1 MEATSRSGGA
11 SPGEAGGASP
21 PGGATAYPAPGT
33 TGPGA
38 ATGTGTNPGTTA
50 GPSSKPYCTASAAK
64 ADVAGA
70 TTGSPYASGAAGRE
84 ASSGSNGHDRGGHG
98 ANGSSP
104 ADAFKDAAARIG
116 EIKEYAGYLVA
127 AKLDAWKTTFR
138 NLGIY
143 AALGLVGAIV
153 GGALMATAAVLLLV
167 GVAHGLGD
175 LLWDKWWLGD
185 LIVGLLVLG
194 VAAGGILFGLKKLTG
209 TFKKQLVAKYEDRQR
224 KQRINFGHDV
234 EERAVGR
241 EAEAWA
247 ERGSR

>member
-11 SPGEAGGASP
+11 SPGESGGASP

-33 TGPGA
+33 P
-38 ATGTGTNPGTTA
+38 GTGAGGTGAGTSA
-50 GPSSKPYCTASAAK
+50 GPAKPYCTASAAK
-64 ADVAGA
+64 AGVAGA
-70 TTGSPYASGAAGRE
+70 STGSAYASGSGDQRE
-84 ASSGSNGHDRGGHG
+84 GASGPNGHDRGGHG
-98 ANGSSP
+98 ANGAAP
-104 ADAFKDAAARIG
+104 ADALKEAAARLG

-127 AKLDAWKTTFR
+127 AKLDGWKATLR

-153 GGALMATAAVLLLV
+153 GGALMATAAVMLLV
-167 GVAHGLGD
+167 GLAHGLGD
-175 LLWDKWWLGD
+175 LLWDKWWLGE

-194 VAAGGILFGLKKLTG
+194 GAAAGIIIGLKKLTG

-234 EERAVGR
+234 EERAVQR

-247 ERGSR
+247 DRGPR

>member
-11 SPGEAGGASP
+11 SPGESGGASR
-21 PGGATAYPAPGT
+21 PGGAAAYPAGGGT
-33 TGPGA
+33 TGTGM
-38 ATGTGTNPGTTA
+38 GTGGA
-50 GPSSKPYCTASAAK
+50 GAGAGASKPYCTASAAK
-64 ADVAGA
+64 AGVAGA
-70 TTGSPYASGAAGRE
+70 TTGSPYAGGASGERE
-84 ASSGSNGHDRGGHG
+84 AASSSNGHDRVGHASDG
-98 ANGSSP
+98 ASP
-104 ADAFKDAAARIG
+104 AEALKEAAARIG
-116 EIKEYAGYLVA
+116 EIREYAAYLVA
-127 AKLDAWKTTFR
+127 AKLDAWKTSLR

-167 GVAHGLGD
+167 GIAHGLGD

-194 VAAGGILFGLKKLTG
+194 GAAAGIIFGLKKLTG

-241 EAEAWA
+241 EAEAGA
-247 ERGSR
+247 DRGSR

>member
-11 SPGEAGGASP
+11 SPGESGGASP
-21 PGGATAYPAPGT
+21 PGGATAYPAPPGT
-33 TGPGA
+33 TDTDTGN
-38 ATGTGTNPGTTA
+38 TGTGTGA
-50 GPSSKPYCTASAAK
+50 GPSKPYCTASAAK
-64 ADVAGA
+64 AGVAGA
-70 TTGSPYASGAAGRE
+70 TTGSPYASGAAGARE
-84 ASSGSNGHDRGGHG
+84 AASGSNGHDRSGNESNS
-98 ANGSSP
+98 ASP

-143 AALGLVGAIV
+143 AGLGLVGAIV

-194 VAAGGILFGLKKLTG
+194 GAAGGIVFGLKKLSG

-224 KQRINFGHDV
+224 TQRINFGHDV
-234 EERAVGR
+234 EERAVQR
-241 EAEAWA
+241 EAEAGA
-247 ERGSR
+247 DRGSR